1 MISIKSV
8 IIFSMIPAAVVLI
21 IILLAALSIQGS
33 YTEIYIQPHP
43 QPIQEILTN
52 SSNFYLLN
60 LSMDQGERHPLG
72 VAINCKGAVY
82 IDNQDNIQPTFHD
95 NSSIVCISF

>member
-1 MISIKSV
+1 MISIKRV

-21 IILLAALSIQGS
+21 IILLAAFSIQGS
-33 YTEIYIQPHP
+33 YTEIYVQPRL

-52 SSNFYLLN
+52 SSNSYP
-60 LSMDQGERHPLG
+60 SIEQWERHPLG
-72 VAINCKGAVY
+72 VDVDCKGAVY
-82 IDNQDNIQPTFHD
+82 IDNQHNIQPILYD